1 MAGMVSVSTSGTLDT
16 TALERSM
23 TQANRAVGREL
34 GKVATKATT
43 AAIKAGP
50 GATLRGMRV
59 KLGAKAKV
67 FAGASRVTVDV
78 TATPPGPWSI
88 REFGR
93 GPVRAR
99 GRALGIPG
107 HPRKSARGAKGRRGT
122 WDRAVDRA
130 APDVERAIVA
140 VYDDTLEV

>member
-16 TALERSM
+16 AALERSM
-23 TQANRAVGREL
+23 TQANRALGREL

-43 AAIKAGP
+43 AGIRAGP
-50 GATLRGMRV
+50 GSTLSGMRV
-59 KLGAKAKV
+59 KLAAKAKV
-67 FAGASRVTVDV
+67 FAGANRVTVDV

-99 GRALGIPG
+99 GRALAIPG
-107 HPRKSARGAKGRRGT
+107 HPRRSAKGAQGRRGT
-122 WDRAVDRA
+122 WDAAVERAT
-130 APDVERAIVA
+130 PDVERAITA